1 MIGMICTCFVGWD
14 LYDLH
19 HLFNVYGT
27 YMYDLQFQV
36 DLVHNIYISIAAER
50 DIEV

>member
-1 MIGMICTCFVGWD
+1 MICTCFVGWD